1 LLIIEGFR
9 EAKDCALEVLKSISI
24 EGSLVK
30 EEFRE
35 ELLKIARTTI
45 SSKLL
50 TYEKEHFAQLAVD
63 AVLRLDS
70 SSNLDLI

>member
-1 LLIIEGFR
+1 
-9 EAKDCALEVLKSISI
+9 LETLQKIAI
-24 EGSLVK
+24 EGSQVK
-30 EEFRE
+30 EAFRE

-63 AVLRLDS
+63 AVL
-70 SSNLDLI
+70 